1 MASARQIC
9 RRDADGRRADGA
21 AHERLWIIEMPRH
34 PILRYMFAVM
44 QIYWSMLAAQVTP
57 VKAGARELT
66 VPKREIEGDG
76 RVH

>member
-1 MASARQIC
+1 
-9 RRDADGRRADGA
+9 
-21 AHERLWIIEMPRH
+21 
-34 PILRYMFAVM
+34 VM

>member
-1 MASARQIC
+1 MMGALEAV
-9 RRDADGRRADGA
+9 DGVLLFGVSTA
-21 AHERLWIIEMPRH
+21 
-34 PILRYMFAVM
+34 YMFAVM
-44 QIYWSMLAAQVTP
+44 QIYRSMLAAQVTP